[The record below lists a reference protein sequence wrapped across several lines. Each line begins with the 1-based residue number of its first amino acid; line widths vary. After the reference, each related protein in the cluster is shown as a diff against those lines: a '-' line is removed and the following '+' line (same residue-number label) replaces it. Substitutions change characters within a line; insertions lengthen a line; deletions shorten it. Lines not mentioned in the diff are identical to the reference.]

1 MIQRLKTWLLE
12 VLGPLLHGRF
22 SYAQEGEDLVLDRFI
37 GGKKTGFYVE
47 VGCHD
52 PFRFSNTYFF
62 YKRGWAGVCIDP
74 LPGTANRF
82 RKRRPRDQVLEAGV
96 SQAPGVMLYYMFNEP
111 ALNTFDKAVA
121 DQRDGLRGY
130 ILEKKVPIPVNR
142 LESILDG
149 MALPGQIDFLSV
161 DVEGLDLDVLKSN
174 NWAKY
179 RPKMIVAEA
188 LAADLIGL
196 ESDAIVEYL
205 MGQGYRPIV
214 KTGCSVIFTS
224 EQPD

>member
-1 MIQRLKTWLLE
+1 MIQSIKTWLIE

-37 GGKKTGFYVE
+37 GGKRGGFYVE

-52 PFRFSNTYFF
+52 PFRFSNTYLF
-62 YKRGWAGVCIDP
+62 YRRGWGGVCIDP
-74 LPGTANRF
+74 LPGTAKRF
-82 RKRRPRDQVLEAGV
+82 GRWRPRDQVLEVGV

-111 ALNTFDKAVA
+111 ALNTFDEATA
-121 DQRDGLRGY
+121 ERRDGLRGY
-130 ILEKKVPIPVNR
+130 RLEKKISVPVNS
-142 LESILDG
+142 LEAILDG
-149 MALPGQIDFLSV
+149 MVLPDQIDFLSV
-161 DVEGLDLDVLKSN
+161 DVEGFDLDVLKSN

-196 ESDAIVEYL
+196 ESDAIVQYL
-205 MGQGYRPIV
+205 MEQGYRPIV

-224 EQPD
+224 EQHG